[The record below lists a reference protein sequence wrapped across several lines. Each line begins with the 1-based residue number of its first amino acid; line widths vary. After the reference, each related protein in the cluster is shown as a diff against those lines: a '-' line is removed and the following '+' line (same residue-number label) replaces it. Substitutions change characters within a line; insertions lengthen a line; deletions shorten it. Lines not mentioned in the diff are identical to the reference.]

1 MKKPF
6 AIALLFTAAF
16 GLAACDK
23 PSENKAQDAAK
34 TEQKAQEN
42 LNKAAEQSNKAA
54 EQRNEAA
61 NEAAKEQSKGE
72 ATSVSPATGTTNG
85 SAPATQPKP

>member
-42 LNKAAEQSNKAA
+42 LNKAAEQSD
-54 EQRNEAA
+54 RRW
-61 NEAAKEQSKGE
+61 
-72 ATSVSPATGTTNG
+72 PA
-85 SAPATQPKP
+85 